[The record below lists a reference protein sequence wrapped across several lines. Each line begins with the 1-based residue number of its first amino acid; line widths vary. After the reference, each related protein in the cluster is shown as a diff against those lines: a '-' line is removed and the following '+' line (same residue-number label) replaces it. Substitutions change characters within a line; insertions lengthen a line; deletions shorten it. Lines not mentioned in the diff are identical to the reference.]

1 MDRLLCEDRVHI
13 LSSSAR
19 GHPGRASESLVWAAA
34 FTMASIPAGHLPNGP
49 TSPCLA
55 DATLRL
61 ADAAGTVLGTPYT
74 RTAKPTIASTASAH
88 RRNPSLWGQGE
99 PVFTC
104 DSGVARWHR
113 PVAPAP
119 WFKCSRLD
127 CQLFWY
133 LTRVHFFEWSTSFDL
148 HRTSPYD
155 QSRTAKTKRLRI
167 LLEYSVLEV
176 SCSSFFSQPM
186 ADPLALQTTNTG
198 PNHRPPP
205 SPRCQWAVLVA
216 LVHT

>member
-1 MDRLLCEDRVHI
+1 MDRLLCEDRVHVSFSN
-13 LSSSAR
+13 SSTMDPSKRLAQ
-19 GHPGRASESLVWAAA
+19 GKALCGRQSLRWHQ
-34 FTMASIPAGHLPNGP
+34 FRLGTRP
-49 TSPCLA
+49 TAQPRH

-127 CQLFWY
+127 CQLF
-133 LTRVHFFEWSTSFDL
+133 LVPDPSPLFRVVLF
-148 HRTSPYD
+148 RVVD
-155 QSRTAKTKRLRI
+155 QLR
-167 LLEYSVLEV
+167 
-176 SCSSFFSQPM
+176 
-186 ADPLALQTTNTG
+186 LALHVSPQPVKSRKDKETA
-198 PNHRPPP
+198 HSFSSPPCW
-205 SPRCQWAVLVA
+205 R
-216 LVHT
+216 